1 MDSTFFQEIANE
13 IKGLHNQAARLIQ
26 EKKLSEADALYK
38 RALKTTSMLNYH
50 DGMAV
55 CFYNM
60 ANLEI
65 LRENHVD
72 AITYASLSK
81 EMHEKAST
89 DSDRTDELLK
99 HLAKAAM
106 SKGMKLEKEGALQE
120 ATEHYYACMPFAEE
134 KYRMAMI
141 QEIKLIK
148 KVMTNG

>member
-38 RALKTTSMLNYH
+38 RALKTTSMLGYY

-65 LRENHVD
+65 LRENYVD
-72 AITYASLSK
+72 AMTYAALSK
-81 EMHEKAST
+81 EMHENAKT
-89 DSDRTDELLK
+89 DSGRTDELLK
-99 HLAKAAM
+99 HLAKATM
-106 SKGMKLEKEGALQE
+106 NKGMKLEKKGALQE
-120 ATEHYYACMPFAEE
+120 AMEHYYACMPFAEE

-148 KVMTNG
+148 KVMTNE

>member
-1 MDSTFFQEIANE
+1 MDSSFFQEIANE

-26 EKKLSEADALYK
+26 EKKLSEADALYQ
-38 RALKTTSMLNYH
+38 RALKTTSMLGYY

-65 LRENHVD
+65 LRDNYVD
-72 AITYASLSK
+72 AITYAGLSK
-81 EMHEKAST
+81 EMHGKAST
-89 DSDRTDELLK
+89 DSGRTDELLG
-99 HLAKAAM
+99 HLAKATM
-106 SKGMKLEKEGALQE
+106 NKGMQLEKKGALQE
-120 ATEHYYACMPFAEE
+120 AMGHYLASMPYAEE
-134 KYRMAMI
+134 KYQKAMT